1 MAQSMFTMLCEQSN
15 GHTTPS
21 EFVSLL
27 NRAMFYN
34 LRARL
39 AQDRFMTLV
48 VAKLERNG
56 DMTYAGSHTDLLI
69 YRAANDRVDRLATD
83 GLWLGIEN
91 DIAPMTTDQTLTLNR
106 GDVALFHTDGVTES
120 RNSSGEFFD
129 MDRLTRQLHDLH
141 AASASEIVTK
151 IANSAWSWAGTPKDD
166 VSLLAVKRN

>member
-1 MAQSMFTMLCEQSN
+1 MLCEQTN

-48 VAKLERNG
+48 VAKLEGNG

-91 DIAPMTTDQTLTLNR
+91 DIAPVTTDQMLTLNR